1 MTPEHYEFTQHN
13 FQKLYIFQSIGK
25 RTVVKAVQFS
35 LERNGLY
42 NLGLA
47 DFENGKLRFDQFTA
61 NDDAWKVLNTV
72 AAITLNF
79 SENRPEARILIR
91 ATEPKRQQLY
101 NRIFQSRINLVQEA
115 FEVEGILQYPQIVS
129 VPFDPEKQYEGF
141 ILTRKIQE
149 T

>member
-13 FQKLYIFQSIGK
+13 FQKLYIFQSVGK
-25 RTVVKAVQFS
+25 RAVVKAVQFS

-79 SENRPEARILIR
+79 SKNRPEARILIR

-101 NRIFQSRINLVQEA
+101 NRIFQSRINLIQEV

-129 VPFDPEKQYEGF
+129 VPFESDKQCEGF

-149 T
+149 I